1 MTTAVRFVHAADL
14 HLAAPFAGVD
24 ADDPRVRDALVSATY
39 EALDAIV
46 ELCIEQAVDFLV
58 VAGDVY
64 NSAESPLRAE
74 LAFRN
79 ACVRLADAGIRVFVA
94 HGNHDPASARS
105 FGLEMPET
113 VHVFSA
119 SEVERI
125 VFERD
130 GEPVCAL
137 YGRSFARAAERDN
150 LALAFSRDPT
160 DALAVAVLHT
170 NVGGRPGYEPYAPCS
185 LDDLEAARMD
195 YWALGHIHKPE
206 VLSEDPAIAYAGC
219 AQGLQP
225 NESGPRGCRLVTLTT
240 AGVTAEFVPTARVVW
255 SSVALDARDA
265 LGVDGVRA
273 VLARALDECG
283 AAAGGVPVIAR
294 LTIEG
299 RSPSHAELVRP
310 GVLADLL
317 GEMRG
322 EGMAR
327 DPWVWLDRVIDRTR
341 PAIDLDS
348 LRDAEDLAGDLVR
361 IADSLAT
368 DDARLEGI
376 VASISGP
383 VFAALDRREVV
394 ELDSAD
400 LLERARDVALDR
412 LLAGDDS

>member
-1 MTTAVRFVHAADL
+1 M
-14 HLAAPFAGVD
+14 
-24 ADDPRVRDALVSATY
+24 
-39 EALDAIV
+39 
-46 ELCIEQAVDFLV
+46 
-58 VAGDVY
+58 
-64 NSAESPLRAE
+64 
-74 LAFRN
+74 
-79 ACVRLADAGIRVFVA
+79 
-94 HGNHDPASARS
+94 
-105 FGLEMPET
+105 
-113 VHVFSA
+113 
-119 SEVERI
+119 
-125 VFERD
+125 
-130 GEPVCAL
+130 
-137 YGRSFARAAERDN
+137 
-150 LALAFSRDPT
+150 
-160 DALAVAVLHT
+160 
-170 NVGGRPGYEPYAPCS
+170 
-185 LDDLEAARMD
+185 
-195 YWALGHIHKPE
+195 
-206 VLSEDPAIAYAGC
+206 
-219 AQGLQP
+219 
-225 NESGPRGCRLVTLTT
+225 
-240 AGVTAEFVPTARVVW
+240 
-255 SSVALDARDA
+255 
-265 LGVDGVRA
+265 
-273 VLARALDECG
+273 
-283 AAAGGVPVIAR
+283 IAR